1 MRSERAEPP
10 PAPLPRANPLL
21 LGHAPAEAQVARW
34 IEEGRLGQALMICGP
49 RGIGKATWAFRIA
62 RTLLR
67 QKAPA
72 AAPGAGQGAPPAL
85 LLAEPSDSSS
95 AAVPSSPLE
104 ENPGDQTFRWVAS
117 SAHPDLLTVE
127 RRFDEKRGRQLG
139 EIVVDDVRRIAAFL
153 GSSPALGGWR
163 VVIIDAADE
172 MNRNAANALLKVLE
186 EPNKNSLILL
196 VSHQPSL
203 LPPTVRSRCR
213 RIALRPLGDDIV
225 EDLLVRYRPDISPD
239 DRRILVALG
248 EGSIGDALQLSAA
261 SGLASWRTLAAAL
274 AALAENDSRPLL
286 AYAADPSAGS
296 DPDSFRGI
304 AQMLSWWLRKL
315 AHARAVGPSGQLAMA
330 SALQES
336 VPSLR
341 RLAGGTTLDRW
352 LKVWD
357 KTHHLAAQ
365 AAAGNLDR
373 KQVLTTVL
381 LDLACEVLPTSP

>member
-1 MRSERAEPP
+1 MAMRSERAEPP
-10 PAPLPRANPLL
+10 PTPLPRTNPLL

-34 IEEGRLGQALMICGP
+34 TSEGRLGQALMICGP

-72 AAPGAGQGAPPAL
+72 AGQGAFPAL
-85 LLAEPSDSSS
+85 LPAEPAGARAD
-95 AAVPSSPLE
+95 APPAPLADD
-104 ENPGDQTFRWVAS
+104 PGDQTFRWVAS
-117 SAHPDLLTVE
+117 AAHPDLLTVE

-163 VVIIDAADE
+163 VVIVDAADE
-172 MNRNAANALLKVLE
+172 MNRNAANALLKILE
-186 EPNKNSLILL
+186 EPNRNSLLLL

-213 RIALRPLGDDIV
+213 RIALRPLDDAIV
-225 EDLLVRYRPDISPD
+225 ADLLVRYRPDLGAD
-239 DRRILVALG
+239 DRGVLVALG

-274 AALAENDSRPLL
+274 DALSRNDSRPLL

-296 DPDSFRGI
+296 DPETFRGV

-315 AHARAVGPSGQLAMA
+315 AHACAAGPSGEPAVA

-336 VPSLR
+336 VPALR
-341 RLAGGTTLDRW
+341 RLAGGATLDRW

-365 AAAGNLDR
+365 AASGNLDR

-381 LDLACEVLPTSP
+381 LDLACEVRPNRP